1 MQVDYANTSTPEGYV
16 CANCGKSGVKLW
28 REYQTPAPQLLCLTC
43 AAGHQKRTIT
53 ETTDKGRVLI
63 AESSRP
69 KTFTDQIGW
78 YVPAVPSEHG
88 YWGYTSAP
96 DEGVQWWQRLPNS

>member
-1 MQVDYANTSTPEGYV
+1 MKIDYSSNTTPDGYA
-16 CANCGKSGVKLW
+16 CDGCNKHGVKLW
-28 REYQTPAPQLLCLTC
+28 REYQTFDSQLLCLSC
-43 AAGHQKRTIT
+43 AARHQKKTVT

-69 KTFTDQIGW
+69 EIFTDSIGW

-88 YWGYTSAP
+88 YWGYTSIP
-96 DEGVQWWQRLPNS
+96 DDGVQWWQRLPNS